1 MCLIAEIIHTC
12 SHEKVAQA
20 AVASMGAD
28 FAGKVGATAGA
39 YGLSIGAFTARAV
52 RDFERRVGEQEKQ
65 ALRALMHH
73 ADQPI
78 LTGLQHILQ
87 PVIEIDD
94 PAPDMQAPADW
105 VASSPRRRAR
115 GKARRPSILRA
126 IDWQSE
132 WTPDFLECATVNVRA
147 PAYS

>member
-28 FAGKVGATAGA
+28 FAGRVGATAGA

-94 PAPDMQAPADW
+94 PAPDMQALMRLGNSRRLGGKQP
-105 VASSPRRRAR
+105 SSKGAR
-115 GKARRPSILRA
+115 KSPK
-126 IDWQSE
+126 
-132 WTPDFLECATVNVRA
+132 TVN
-147 PAYS
+147 SSCN